1 MLDIKFIR
9 ENKEAVQV
17 NAQNRKATVSIDE
30 IIELDDRRK
39 ELQFE
44 IDGLRQEI
52 NTAAKHKPTD
62 EEREKLRKIG
72 DAIAKLETEIKTIEK
87 ELREKLSW
95 VPNMSA
101 PDMPVGKGEDANQEL
116 KVWIPGEG
124 YLDERKLG
132 TGNNAAKYMPTFKD
146 GVHHLALGEKLD
158 IIDTKQSALTSGS
171 RFAYLKNEAVLL
183 QYGLFELLKNKLLS
197 LGFTPMI
204 PPVMVKEQILFGTSH
219 FPEGRDQ
226 VYKIEN
232 QNTEDNVELFLVGS
246 SEPSLFGYHMN
257 KVTPEKALPAKM
269 FALTTCF
276 RSEVGSWGKDVR
288 GIKRV
293 HQFDKLEMDVVA
305 TEEQA
310 ESIMEELL
318 SVNEWL
324 LQSLKIPY
332 RVLNKCTGDCGY
344 LATYKQYDVEVWLP
358 GQKEF
363 METMTDTN
371 ATDYQARRLHIK
383 YLTKDNQK
391 KFAYTINDTGCAMGR
406 MIIAILDNYQQ
417 ADGTVQIP
425 EVLQQ
430 YVGKDVITPKKM

>member
-9 ENKEAVQV
+9 ENKEAVQA
-17 NAQNRKATVSIDE
+17 NARNRKSTIDIDE
-30 IIELDDRRK
+30 IIVLDDRRK
-39 ELQFE
+39 TLQSE

-52 NTAAKHKPTD
+52 NKASKHKPTD
-62 EEREKLRKIG
+62 EEREKLRKVG
-72 DAIAKLETEIKTIEK
+72 DAIAKLETEIKTTEQK
-87 ELREKLSW
+87 LRELLSW
-95 VPNMSA
+95 IPNMSS
-101 PDMPVGKGEDANQEL
+101 PDMPIGKGEEDNDEI
-116 KVWIPGEG
+116 KVWIPEKG
-124 YLDERKLG
+124 YLEERKLG
-132 TGNNAAKYMPTFKD
+132 KGNNAAQYMPTYKD
-146 GVHHLALGEKLD
+146 GVHHLELGEKLD

-197 LGFTPMI
+197 MDFIPVI
-204 PPVMVKEQILFGTSH
+204 PPVMVREQILFGTSH

-226 VYKIEN
+226 VYKIESEN
-232 QNTEDNVELFLVGS
+232 LEENTELFLVGS

-257 KVTPEKALPAKM
+257 KVIPEKELPVKM

-293 HQFDKLEMDVVA
+293 HQFDKLEMDVVT

-310 ESIMEELL
+310 PDIMEELL
-318 SVNEWL
+318 SINEWL

-371 ATDYQARRLHIK
+371 ATDYQARRLNIK

-391 KFAYTINDTGCAMGR
+391 KFAYTLNDTGCAMGR

-417 ADGTVQIP
+417 ADGTVRVP
-425 EVLQQ
+425 EVLQK
-430 YVGKDVITPKKM
+430 YVGKEVINPKK